1 MIAIARAIL
10 KDAPIIVLDEA
21 TASQDAENEVWIQ
34 EAISRLTQ
42 NKTVILIAHRLNAV
56 RNADQILVM
65 EKGTIQERGRHEELL
80 QADGIY
86 AKLWNA
92 YRKTQAWHMQREKE
106 ESAI

>member
-1 MIAIARAIL
+1 
-10 KDAPIIVLDEA
+10 
-21 TASQDAENEVWIQ
+21 
-34 EAISRLTQ
+34 
-42 NKTVILIAHRLNAV
+42 
-56 RNADQILVM
+56 M

-106 ESAI
+106 ETAI